1 MMTTKNKSYKITKK
15 GKKLFI
21 IFKVDVMGFQRTKND
36 KVERVILYSSTIDK
50 PNKEDTELI
59 SLKPH
64 LEELLRRACG
74 SKNIRNYPDVKQ
86 LEKESE
92 KLEKE
97 GFERYCHVFD
107 KYLIIVVDLNTN
119 LIEIYDYETWEDENM
134 SEKYNFVPQWEELQ

>member
-1 MMTTKNKSYKITKK
+1 MTTKNKGYKITKK

-36 KVERVILYSSTIDK
+36 KVERIILYSSTIDK

-74 SKNIRNYPDVKQ
+74 SKNIKNYSNTKQ
-86 LEKESE
+86 LKDELE
-92 KLEKE
+92 KLKKSGFKE
-97 GFERYCHVFD
+97 YCHVFE
-107 KYLIIVVDLNTN
+107 KYLIIVTN
-119 LIEIYDYETWEDENM
+119 LSSGLIEIYDYETWEDEDM
-134 SEKYNFVPQWEELQ
+134 SEKYNFVPAWEELQ